1 MSERHFGNIRIVKQ
15 SNIKIKE
22 VSLWYQVYLIIHT
35 SEYRIDKSILG
46 NFYESRFIVYVII
59 ITLCY
64 FLLRI
69 SLWMKENPILLK
81 AKFMFCVC
89 SSPML
94 LNFLEVRYLITN
106 SFNRKRSVETW
117 VVNSIDVKL
126 MPRFHFLC
134 HNSLTVNQAIEIP
147 SLHCES
153 RKETVWVT

>member
-126 MPRFHFLC
+126 MPRFHFF
-134 HNSLTVNQAIEIP
+134 VP
-147 SLHCES
+147 
-153 RKETVWVT
+153 